1 MFTNIAVP
9 MFDDNYLW
17 LLVSPQKTVIA
28 VDVGDYALLA
38 HYLQAHDLRL
48 TTVFITHHHHDHI
61 TGLAELQQK
70 MPDVAIYAAAN
81 INHATQLLTGGEIL
95 NIEHFGRFLVLDVKG
110 HTAIHLAFYHL
121 QQQLL
126 YCGDSLFSGGC
137 GRIFPDGNAE
147 YLFDALQKIAL
158 LPNNTQVC
166 AAHEYTLD
174 NLKFAV
180 HIEPDNLKLQD
191 YQQLCQ
197 QRRQQHLA
205 TLPCLLATEKAINP
219 FLRCHLLKS
228 RIEQLTQQH
237 YLTVKST
244 FCGLRAYKNTW
255 KAI

>member
-38 HYLQAHDLRL
+38 NYLQAHDLRL

-61 TGLAELQQK
+61 TGLAELHQK
-70 MPDVAIYAAAN
+70 MPHVTIYAAAN
-81 INHATQLLTGGEIL
+81 INHATQKLTGGEML
-95 NIEHFGRFLVLDVKG
+95 NIENFGRFLVLDVKG

-121 QQQLL
+121 QQHLL

-147 YLFDALQKIAL
+147 HLFDSLQKIAL
-158 LPNNTQVC
+158 LPDNTQVC

-174 NLKFAV
+174 NLKFAL

-205 TLPCLLATEKAINP
+205 TLPSLLTTEKAINP
-219 FLRCHLLKS
+219 FLRCHLLTTQ
-228 RIEQLTQQH
+228 IETLTQQP
-237 YLTVKST
+237 YLTPKAT
-244 FCGLRAYKNTW
+244 FCALRTYKNTW
-255 KAI
+255 KSI